1 MTTEKKIVLITGVSR
16 REGLG
21 FGLAKAFL
29 AEGFDVLI
37 TARQREAAE
46 ALSDELSGEWQTIMS
61 EALDITNQ
69 ESVDAL
75 ATFVEKRYQRLD
87 VLVNNAGAG
96 MDYMV
101 EPLQTNFADTRA
113 AFETNVFGAWRM
125 VIAFVPLLRKSDHPR
140 IVNVSSG
147 AGSFADPVFGL
158 GVHPAIY
165 TSYGLSKLALNGLT
179 VKLHRQLNPE
189 GILVNSV
196 CPGFVAT
203 APGLDE
209 MGARPVADAAPGI
222 VWAATLQD
230 GGPSG
235 GFFRDGKPL
244 AW

>member
-1 MTTEKKIVLITGVSR
+1 MATEKKIVLITGVSR

-29 AEGFDVLI
+29 ENGFDVLV
-37 TARQREAAE
+37 TARKREAAE
-46 ALSDELSGEWQTIMS
+46 VLADELSEEGSTILA
-61 EALDITNQ
+61 EALDITSQ
-69 ESVDAL
+69 ESVEAL

-101 EPLQTNFADTRA
+101 QPLDTDFESTRA
-113 AFETNVFGAWRM
+113 AFETNLFGAWRM
-125 VIAFVPLLRKSDHPR
+125 VKAFVPLLRKSDHPR

-147 AGSFADPVFGL
+147 AGSYGDPVFGL

-203 APGLDE
+203 APGLED
-209 MGARPVADAAPGI
+209 MGARPVADAAPGV